1 MVSLVCVCLFLWH
14 DDVQYSP
21 GGRVKKV
28 NFESN
33 EDRARGKPS
42 VCVCLFLRHDDVLPG
57 WEGEECYHLPRH
69 TVVRHVQRLLRNK
82 IKHLLR

>member
-42 VCVCLFLRHDDVLPG
+42 VCVSVP
-57 WEGEECYHLPRH
+57 EA
-69 TVVRHVQRLLRNK
+69 
-82 IKHLLR
+82 